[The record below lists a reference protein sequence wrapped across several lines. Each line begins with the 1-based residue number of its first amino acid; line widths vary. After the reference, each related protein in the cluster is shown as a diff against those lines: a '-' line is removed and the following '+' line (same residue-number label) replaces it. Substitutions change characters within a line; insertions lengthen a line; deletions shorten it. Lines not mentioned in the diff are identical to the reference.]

1 MRNFVITV
9 NGKAY
14 QVGVEEVGATASYV
28 TPVAPVADAQPA
40 APVFPVGKSAAPSVA
55 GETPAATPYPAA
67 DAATTGAVNETPRAT
82 GLETPNLDAPK
93 PKKKKTGLIVGL
105 IIAALAIAGIAFAL
119 TQMGSCS
126 GIGDEGQIKAAVDSA
141 MNDLAHPTEESKAEL
156 AEGISEGFEMTAGF
170 DLEDLGITADEYA
183 DWVLGGIT
191 YEVGETQFDAE
202 KGTGT
207 AAVTVNSRDMNSFN
221 KNFEEEII
229 AMSNA
234 GLGDVDSYEALYA
247 KIGEA
252 MRTAMEKT
260 AAAETQVTF
269 DLTKGDDGWA
279 VNDDSKEACYSQ
291 ILAGNNA

>member
-105 IIAALAIAGIAFAL
+105 IIAALAIAGIAFEHRFLVTASSL
-119 TQMGSCS
+119 DCFFSRLLHRNKGLFHYEYRSIPQRY
-126 GIGDEGQIKAAVDSA
+126 IVELILIRK
-141 MNDLAHPTEESKAEL
+141 PTSL
-156 AEGISEGFEMTAGF
+156 I
-170 DLEDLGITADEYA
+170 
-183 DWVLGGIT
+183 
-191 YEVGETQFDAE
+191 
-202 KGTGT
+202 
-207 AAVTVNSRDMNSFN
+207 N
-221 KNFEEEII
+221 
-229 AMSNA
+229 
-234 GLGDVDSYEALYA
+234 
-247 KIGEA
+247 
-252 MRTAMEKT
+252 
-260 AAAETQVTF
+260 
-269 DLTKGDDGWA
+269 
-279 VNDDSKEACYSQ
+279 
-291 ILAGNNA
+291 